1 MTALGY
7 FDKLLLMK
15 FKSILSLVGLSTT
28 LISSHLGAS
37 VVVTFAEVGNDV
49 VATTSG
55 SIAAGWTNTGGM
67 VLSQSG
73 ASYLSA
79 SSLRGIP
86 SAGGV
91 RFTAASNHW
100 TNNFNQLTAFPTTDG
115 IVTGDAFG
123 YSSTNNFYAPLGTS
137 VGDAFTPNTTITWA
151 NETFASLGIDTTLS
165 STPIVLF
172 TLDNGSTISGVA
184 VPEPSMA
191 VLLLGAAAGAYILMR
206 RKRIG

>member
-7 FDKLLLMK
+7 FDKLSVMK
-15 FKSILSLVGLSTT
+15 YKSILSLVGLSIF
-28 LISSHLGAS
+28 LIRSPLAAS

-55 SIAAGWTNTGGM
+55 SIASGWTNTGGS

-73 ASYLSA
+73 ASVLSA
-79 SSLRGIP
+79 SSVRGIP

-100 TNNFNQLTAFPTTDG
+100 TNNFNQLTALTIMDG
-115 IVTGDAFG
+115 VVTGDAFG

-191 VLLLGAAAGAYILMR
+191 VLLLGAAAGIYILMR
-206 RKRIG
+206 RKRVG

>member
-55 SIAAGWTNTGGM
+55 SIAAGWTNTGGL

-100 TNNFNQLTAFPTTDG
+100 TLNNTLTGFTFSDG